1 MVGRLAFLFLSL
13 RVVLDDE
20 LHGIEHGDAAGG
32 DLVQVLAHA
41 VLENREVDP
50 RIGLRHADA
59 LREEAKALR
68 GEASPARA
76 DEGGHAR
83 VVPALDVL
91 SLDKLDQLSLREHD
105 VAQVE
110 PRELDLLRQRPL
122 QEAGPLHAVVSG
134 PVLGEAL
141 VEPFVERPV
150 VLELERAERV
160 RDVLERVRNAVRPVV
175 GGIDA
180 PVVAGAVVRGVADAI
195 HGRVAQVDVGRGH
208 VDLRAHDVLAVGELA

>member
-1 MVGRLAFLFLSL
+1 MTSFTGSSTAMRRGATSFRCS
-13 RVVLDDE
+13 RMQSSR
-20 LHGIEHGDAAGG
+20 IEKSIHESDFAT
-32 DLVQVLAHA
+32 
-41 VLENREVDP
+41 
-50 RIGLRHADA
+50 
-59 LREEAKALR
+59 
-68 GEASPARA
+68 PARS

-83 VVPALDVL
+83 VVPALNVL

-150 VLELERAERV
+150 VLE
-160 RDVLERVRNAVRPVV
+160 
-175 GGIDA
+175 
-180 PVVAGAVVRGVADAI
+180 
-195 HGRVAQVDVGRGH
+195 
-208 VDLRAHDVLAVGELA
+208 